1 MMEMIKLMRPKQWIK
16 NLFVFAALIFS
27 MKFLSTFH
35 MGQAILC
42 FVLFCMISSSI
53 YILNDIVD
61 VEKDRLHPKKKN
73 RPLAKGTVSIKAAVG
88 VSIILMI
95 SSVLAGFLFNPLV
108 GTVITLYLINNLI
121 YSFKIKHIVI
131 MDIISIAI
139 GFILRV
145 VAGAFAID
153 VGISAWILVC
163 TFFISLFLGIG
174 KRRGEILALEH
185 NAHDHRANLKD
196 YTEEFVNQITS
207 IVVACTIMSYSLY
220 TFTAYEHMYMM
231 LTIPFVVY
239 GIFRYL
245 NLIYTQDEGGS
256 PTELV
261 LTDKL
266 IIIDVVLWGIV
277 SSTILYLTNI

>member
-27 MKFLSTFH
+27 MNFLNPFH
-35 MGQAILC
+35 IGQAILC

-73 RPLAKGTVSIKAAVG
+73 RPLAKGTVSIKAAGG

-95 SSVLAGFLFNPLV
+95 SSLLAGFLFNPLV

-245 NLIYTQDEGGS
+245 NLIYTQDEGGN

-277 SSTILYLTNI
+277 SSAILYLTNI

>member
-1 MMEMIKLMRPKQWIK
+1 MEIIKLMRPKQWIK

-27 MKFLSTFH
+27 MKFLSPFH
-35 MGQAILC
+35 IGQAMLC

-73 RPLAKGTVSIKAAVG
+73 RPLAKGTVSIKAAGG

-95 SSVLAGFLFNPLV
+95 SSLLAGFLFNPLV

-245 NLIYTQDEGGS
+245 NLIYTQDEGGN

-266 IIIDVVLWGIV
+266 IIIDVVLWGFV
-277 SSTILYLTNI
+277 SSAILYLTNI